1 MYVYFVCLLF
11 INFLFLTV
19 KSGIFVI
26 NTNENVVDSGG
37 EVYSNYLIY
46 YLIVQTNKMN
56 EGEHAAS

>member
-37 EVYSNYLIY
+37 EVNNK
-46 YLIVQTNKMN
+46 QTILLSKQIK
-56 EGEHAAS
+56 